1 MGVPM
6 GKQIGAGESVVDK
19 KGTGKEMQ
27 GVGTVMKTRCTERET
42 REGDGKVNGK
52 GKA

>member
-1 MGVPM
+1 MR
-6 GKQIGAGESVVDK
+6 KQIGAGESVVDG
-19 KGTGKEMQ
+19 KGTGEELH
-27 GVGTVMKTRCTERET
+27 GVETVMKTRCTERET